1 MASFWGLF
9 VSPFPIAWV
18 SSVLIFPIIFCN
30 VVVMF
35 GGVVDPVWHKPKSGN
50 INKTHVK
57 SNDFCVFLISRS
69 ITSARLF
76 LMFRSYVMYVWLLL
90 GSCSRHFFENVRT
103 HVC

>member
-1 MASFWGLF
+1 MFYGYFDFILGVILITCVASFWGLF

-50 INKTHVK
+50 INKTQ
-57 SNDFCVFLISRS
+57 
-69 ITSARLF
+69 
-76 LMFRSYVMYVWLLL
+76 
-90 GSCSRHFFENVRT
+90 
-103 HVC
+103 